1 MYNVA
6 VAWFAANYRSLWE
19 WADSAPFLEHLEPQ
33 APKPG
38 ELEEEE
44 AGGDPGQVQ
53 HGVQQLFKA
62 TKNIKINEKSTNLFL
77 LFLCIWARS
86 TAPI

>member
-1 MYNVA
+1 MYVQYVV

-44 AGGDPGQVQ
+44 AGGDPA
-53 HGVQQLFKA
+53 QLVA
-62 TKNIKINEKSTNLFL
+62 LQL
-77 LFLCIWARS
+77 AALALAL
-86 TAPI
+86 